1 MSAAIK
7 HAINHWGHILPYT
20 HIPRTESEYEKLLH
34 FVDELM
40 EISRQQKSKNDD
52 RVTSLLKM
60 CAKNIEAYE
69 TRHFLT
75 KPVSPAEMLKFL
87 MEEHSLEQSD
97 LPEIGSQSLVSKI
110 LNGER
115 QLTIS
120 HVKYLSNRFGVSPSV
135 FIEAGKDH
143 SEI

>member
-7 HAINHWGHILPYT
+7 HAINHWGHLLPYT
-20 HIPRTESEYEKLLH
+20 NIPRTKTEYEKLLQ

-52 RVTSLLKM
+52 RVTSLLKLISE
-60 CAKNIEAYE
+60 NIEAYE
-69 TRHFLT
+69 TQHFPT
-75 KPVSPAEMLKFL
+75 TPVSPIEMLKFL
-87 MEEHSLEQSD
+87 MEEHGLEQSD
-97 LPEIGSQSLVSKI
+97 LSEIGSQSLVSKI

-120 HVKYLSNRFGVSPSV
+120 HIKYLSKKFGVSPSV
-135 FIEAGKDH
+135 FI
-143 SEI
+143 I